1 MVTLRSIFPLFF
13 VFFLSLSLISPVHGG
28 SPIPFPD
35 LPDALADQTGISVF
49 ACQILF
55 TVIIELMFLLP
66 LNATKR
72 GSAFLP
78 NIILGLGTMTF
89 CVAIGWCPY
98 WILLLVCL
106 IIAVFFGV
114 KTSKIADRGG

>member
-1 MVTLRSIFPLFF
+1 MVIKALFPLFLVCF
-13 VFFLSLSLISPVHGG
+13 AVLSLVSPVYGA

-35 LPDALADQTGISVF
+35 LPDALANQTGISVF

-55 TVIIELMFLLP
+55 TVIVELMFLLP

-78 NIILGLGTMTF
+78 NIILGLGTMVFT
-89 CVAIGWCPY
+89 VAIGWCPY
-98 WILLLVCL
+98 WVLLLVCL
-106 IIAVFFGV
+106 VIAVFWGMKV
-114 KTSKIADRGG
+114 SKIPSVRG